1 MARERR
7 EAAYNVEIEKAI
19 DEVRRCR
26 SGEWFCALLHQNV
39 LRNVGGCGGP
49 RVVTDE
55 QKAACPGPGDAGQ
68 RDRAA
73 PPRRNCGGR
82 ARAWAK

>member
-39 LRNVGGCGGP
+39 LRSVGSGGP
-49 RVVTDE
+49 RGVTDE

-73 PPRRNCGGR
+73 PPRRGFGGR
-82 ARAWAK
+82 IRAWAR